1 MSPDRS
7 RTSYQEAAAGLAR
20 RALGAL
26 RGAGGTAMVAEHVE
40 SAPDPGAAL
49 AAIRILGAD
58 TLAPALLAGAPVH
71 PRDAE
76 AVTLAF
82 GALPPAR
89 DGTPP
94 PPAGPAGPWLM
105 AWRDWG
111 TLTLL
116 AVLSDQA
123 GGGRARGLDGR
134 PAAVRPAPPPPAGP
148 AADGGDAWAAWSVT
162 MGQLATLALPGLD
175 GPVHD
180 AARSSPLGL
189 ARGATRAVLR
199 RDYPTAA
206 RIVRWLAWLHSEGV
220 RIPLDPA
227 PLVEHISLLAGGDR
241 LALDT
246 AIAGRLLGSG

>member
-7 RTSYQEAAAGLAR
+7 RTSYEESAAGLAR

-49 AAIRILGAD
+49 AAVRILGAD
-58 TLAPALLAGAPVH
+58 ALAPALLSGRAVH
-71 PRDAE
+71 PDDA
-76 AVTLAF
+76 AAF
-82 GALPPAR
+82 VRAFTALPPAR
-89 DGTPP
+89 DVQAPP
-94 PPAGPAGPWLM
+94 DGPPGPWLM

-111 TLTLL
+111 TVTLL
-116 AVLSDQA
+116 AVLSA
-123 GGGRARGLDGR
+123 GTWPGIGPD
-134 PAAVRPAPPPPAGP
+134 PAPPAVTQPPP
-148 AADGGDAWAAWSVT
+148 PPPGGSATGDDDAWAAWSVT
-162 MGQLATLALPGLD
+162 MGRLSPLALPGLD

-199 RDYPTAA
+199 RDHPTAA
-206 RIVRWLAWLHSEGV
+206 RIVRWLVWLHCDGV
-220 RIPLDPA
+220 RTPLDPA
-227 PLVEHISLLAGGDR
+227 PLVDHIALLAGGDR

-246 AIAGRLLGSG
+246 AIARRMLAL

>member
-7 RTSYQEAAAGLAR
+7 QTSYQESAAGLAR

-49 AAIRILGAD
+49 AAVRILGAD
-58 TLAPALLAGAPVH
+58 SLAPALLAGAPVH

-76 AVTLAF
+76 AVALAF
-82 GALPPAR
+82 TALPPAR
-89 DGTPP
+89 DVTPP
-94 PPAGPAGPWLM
+94 PPAGPANPWLM

-111 TLTLL
+111 TVTLL
-116 AVLSDQA
+116 AALSGES
-123 GGGRARGLDGR
+123 GGSRSRGTDGR
-134 PAAVRPAPPPPAGP
+134 PAAVRPAPPPPTGP
-148 AADGGDAWAAWSVT
+148 AAADGDGWAAWSVT
-162 MGQLATLALPGLD
+162 MGQLSTLALPGLD

-206 RIVRWLAWLHSEGV
+206 RIVRWLAWLHSDGV
-220 RIPLDPA
+220 RTPLDPV

-246 AIAGRLLGSG
+246 AIARRLLTV